1 MMKGG
6 QREMKVEE
14 EKAGEGKA
22 VDWIQDA
29 ANPENRQEED
39 QGAQGNQLGS
49 HVEDGLHQVAMEFL
63 RSSQSLDIS

>member
-39 QGAQGNQLGS
+39 
-49 HVEDGLHQVAMEFL
+49 
-63 RSSQSLDIS
+63 